1 MERRV
6 EFPGDGGIVD
16 TTGER
21 GESGASGNA
30 VFGEKSGQSACES
43 VALDAGAAREKRDAK
58 RRIALLAR
66 ASRGDEAALD
76 EVMRENAPLVYKIA
90 RSFAGRGCEFEDLC
104 QIGSI
109 GMLKAVRSFDPAL
122 GYAFSTYAVPLI
134 VGEIRRFL
142 RDDGTVKVSRRL
154 KQNAASALRARERYI
169 AEHGVEPHVSELAEI
184 CSLSAEDVTEAL
196 CAASPVRSLAE
207 PIGTEEDLLLENVI
221 AGEDEIAAETER
233 LALGEALCTL
243 EPMHRRIVTLRYY
256 RNMSQKETA
265 AALGLTQVK
274 ISREEKKIFA
284 KLRKELCV

>member
-1 MERRV
+1 MERKADSAV
-6 EFPGDGGIVD
+6 TAPP
-16 TTGER
+16 GER
-21 GESGASGNA
+21 SGGE
-30 VFGEKSGQSACES
+30 
-43 VALDAGAAREKRDAK
+43 
-58 RRIALLAR
+58 LLAR
-66 ASRGDEAALD
+66 AAHGDEAALD
-76 EVMRENAPLVYKIA
+76 SVMRENAPLVRKLA
-90 RSFAGRGCEFEDLC
+90 RSFVGRGCEFEDLC
-104 QIGSI
+104 QIGAI
-109 GMLKAVRSFDPAL
+109 GMLKAVRSFDATL

-154 KQNAASALRARERYI
+154 KQTAAAVLRARERYI
-169 AEHGVEPHVSELAEI
+169 AERGAEPHVEELAAL
-184 CSLSAEDVTEAL
+184 CSLSVEDVSDAL

-207 PIGTEEDLLLENVI
+207 PIGGDEELLLENVI

-233 LALGEALCTL
+233 LALGEALGTL

>member
-1 MERRV
+1 MERRADV
-6 EFPGDGGIVD
+6 AAGS
-16 TTGER
+16 GER
-21 GESGASGNA
+21 PAGSSKRVGA
-30 VFGEKSGQSACES
+30 
-43 VALDAGAAREKRDAK
+43 
-58 RRIALLAR
+58 ALLAR
-66 ASRGDEAALD
+66 AAGGDEAALD
-76 EVMRENAPLVYKIA
+76 EVMRENAPLVCKIA
-90 RSFAGRGCEFEDLC
+90 RTFLGRGCEFEDLC

-109 GMLKAVRSFDPAL
+109 GMLKAVRSFDASL

-154 KQNAASALRARERYI
+154 KQNAAAVLRARERYI
-169 AEHGVEPHVSELAEI
+169 AEHGVEPHVGELAAL
-184 CSLSAEDVTEAL
+184 CSLSDDEVTDAL

-207 PIGTEEDLLLENVI
+207 PIGGDDDLLLENVI
-221 AGEDEIAAETER
+221 AGEDEIAAQTER
-233 LALGEALCTL
+233 LALTEALGTL

-256 RNMSQKETA
+256 RNMSQKDTA